1 MLTAKQKIKIDAII
15 FVLVFITLIFFGI
28 SPLLSELFKTTKDLS
43 SRKAVLKILEN
54 QITAL
59 QDFQNNSLAYQQNIQ
74 KLDSSFVSDEAP
86 VEFIEFL
93 EKLAN
98 NQGLEIALS
107 SVKDASEKKGNRLT
121 TAFQATIVGDYSAV
135 LVFLKKIEQSPWL
148 IKIDQVDINRI
159 EEKAKPFGFS
169 AGNVGQVVLK
179 IGFKTFSNYL
189 GTTQ

>member
-121 TAFQATIVGDYSAV
+121 TAFQATIVGDYPVV
-135 LVFLKKIEQSPWL
+135 LSFLKKLEQSPWL